1 MFLLDDRLPTA
12 DGRRPIRTR
21 PSAHA
26 PYGFEEIGAL
36 EAYMDNYRGAR
47 TAVIVGAGVAGLTA
61 ATALARDG
69 WQVEIAEV
77 GPLETTSGGGL
88 CLTGPSLRALDEL
101 GLADACL
108 AEGYGMSTITHV
120 DVNGEFAG
128 EVRLPRLIGARRPAT
143 VGIARP
149 ALHRILHTEAE
160 RCGVVVRHGVT
171 VAAVD
176 QEGEL
181 VRVRLSDGTVRQVA
195 LLVGADGIRS
205 SARSLLGL
213 ETSLDF
219 HGQMVWRALVPRP
232 LWATGIHQFA
242 GKADTAG
249 LVPLSARQAY
259 VFLTENGVERSVLP
273 DAELAPRLQ
282 QLLEAFPGRVEEI
295 RSLVPLSESVVRR
308 PVLTALLEGAWNRG
322 NGVVIGDAAHAP
334 APQMASGAALAVE
347 DGLVLARELG
357 RHDSVGTGLQ
367 SFVGRR
373 AQRCRTLVET
383 SVAIAG
389 LEQAQRHHEAYRL
402 VDSCHRLMAEPA

>member
-1 MFLLDDRLPTA
+1 
-12 DGRRPIRTR
+12 
-21 PSAHA
+21 
-26 PYGFEEIGAL
+26 
-36 EAYMDNYRGAR
+36 MDSCRGAR

-61 ATALARDG
+61 ATALARGG

-77 GPLETTSGGGL
+77 GPPEATSGWGL
-88 CLTGPSLRALDEL
+88 CLTGPALRGLDEL

-108 AEGYGMSTITHV
+108 AAGHGMSTITHV
-120 DVNGEFAG
+120 DVHGEPAG
-128 EVRLPRLIGARRPAT
+128 EARLPRLIGARRPAM

-149 ALHRILHTEAE
+149 VLHRILHAEAE

-176 QEGEL
+176 QERDL

-195 LLVGADGIRS
+195 LLVAADGIRS
-205 SARSLLGL
+205 SARGLLGL
-213 ETSLDF
+213 ETSLEF

-232 LWATGIHQFA
+232 RWATGIHQFA

-249 LVPLSARQAY
+249 LVPLSDRQAY

-273 DAELAPRLQ
+273 DAELASRLR
-282 QLLEAFPGRVEEI
+282 QLLEPFPGRVEEI
-295 RSLVPLSESVVRR
+295 RSLVSGSESVVRR

-357 RHDSVGTGLQ
+357 RHATVAAGLQ
-367 SFVGRR
+367 AFVGRR

-389 LEQAQRHHEAYRL
+389 LEQAQRHREAYPL
-402 VDSCHRLMAEPA
+402 VESCHRLMAEPA